1 MSKAAQMAKVST
13 KGSFHL
19 MWGLVISTI
28 ISSVG
33 TIFAARLLGSD
44 LYGLYCV
51 VLTVPTLI
59 GTFRDWGVNS
69 AMVRFAAQYR
79 AEGRE
84 AEVRSVYAA
93 GLIFE
98 LIIGFTLSVVCF
110 ALSGFLADTVFQRP
124 QIAPLIE
131 LAAFVILAGGLTNAA
146 TAAFTGLERMEL
158 NNIMLICQSIIKT
171 TLIITLV
178 EFGFSASGAVTGDV
192 IAHTVGGIVGIW
204 LVLSIY
210 RKLPKPYSIRLE
222 IKEYIK
228 IMLKYGAPLSIS
240 AIIGGFLTQYYAFLL
255 PIFNTSDNIMI
266 GNYGIAVN
274 FIVLI
279 GFFATPITTM
289 LFPAFSKLDPQ
300 KDSATI
306 KNVFQFSIKYASLL
320 VVPVAALMMCI
331 AEPAVSTLFGET
343 YNSAPLFLALL
354 SVTYLY
360 TAFGNLSAG
369 NLLNS
374 QGKTKLNL
382 YLTLITAS
390 IGFPVGYFLIMEFGV
405 LGLIVTTLTSGI
417 PSLFLSLYWTKKHY
431 GVSVDWRSS
440 TRILVSSGLAAALTY
455 ALISSLGFANWIR
468 LVVGLGFFLV
478 VFVFAALLTRTVVR
492 SDITNLREMIS
503 ELGPLRGLV
512 NRLINIIERIMGVFQ
527 LR

>member
-171 TLIITLV
+171 ILIITLV

-228 IMLKYGAPLSIS
+228 IMLKYGAPLSI
-240 AIIGGFLTQYYAFLL
+240 
-255 PIFNTSDNIMI
+255 
-266 GNYGIAVN
+266 
-274 FIVLI
+274 
-279 GFFATPITTM
+279 
-289 LFPAFSKLDPQ
+289 
-300 KDSATI
+300 
-306 KNVFQFSIKYASLL
+306 
-320 VVPVAALMMCI
+320 
-331 AEPAVSTLFGET
+331 
-343 YNSAPLFLALL
+343 
-354 SVTYLY
+354 
-360 TAFGNLSAG
+360 
-369 NLLNS
+369 
-374 QGKTKLNL
+374 
-382 YLTLITAS
+382 
-390 IGFPVGYFLIMEFGV
+390 
-405 LGLIVTTLTSGI
+405 
-417 PSLFLSLYWTKKHY
+417 
-431 GVSVDWRSS
+431 
-440 TRILVSSGLAAALTY
+440 
-455 ALISSLGFANWIR
+455 
-468 LVVGLGFFLV
+468 
-478 VFVFAALLTRTVVR
+478 
-492 SDITNLREMIS
+492 
-503 ELGPLRGLV
+503 
-512 NRLINIIERIMGVFQ
+512 
-527 LR
+527 